1 MCENIACG
9 ENEKDETMFELLQKL
24 IAFKYSCKMNH
35 WKTDNYSH
43 HLLFDRLQEDMDD
56 IIDDVAEKYFMAG
69 GKKSQI
75 AADPLKSELIEL
87 DLPRGIDNVLKHIDT
102 LLDSGEYTEGVQ
114 SLLSGIAEAL
124 TEKLALL
131 SMK

>member
-1 MCENIACG
+1 
-9 ENEKDETMFELLQKL
+9 MFELIQIL

-35 WKTDNYSH
+35 WKTDTYSH

-56 IIDDVAEKYFMAG
+56 IIDDVAEKYFMAS

-87 DLPRGIDNVLKHIDT
+87 DLPKGVDNILNHINT
-102 LLDSGEYTEGVQ
+102 LLESGEYSEGVQ
-114 SLLSGIAEAL
+114 SLLSGISEAM